1 MNEIAVALSK
11 AQAEFKPAKFDSS
24 NPHFRSRYASLNAI
38 VDAIREPLAKHG
50 IAYTHL
56 VGADEVGSFVETRL
70 IHSSGQFLSSKMR
83 LVVDKNTMQAFGS
96 AITYARRFT
105 LSALCGVVADEDDD
119 GNAVSIPAPK
129 AAHTPA
135 PKPIEA
141 PRAPVQ
147 APQMA
152 YGGEGVPPS
161 YIIPFGPYE
170 GKEIASV
177 PLDELV
183 NYATKI
189 FNDNKGKIPKE
200 SPMAELLVKVRDLQK
215 LNAGYK
221 K

>member
-24 NPHFRSRYASLNAI
+24 NPHFRSRYASLVAI
-38 VDAIREPLAKHG
+38 VDAIREPLAKYG

-56 VGADEVGSFVETRL
+56 IGADEVGSFVETRL

-83 LVVDKNTMQAFGS
+83 LVVDKGTMQAYGS

-105 LSALCGVVADEDDD
+105 LAALCGVVADEDDD
-119 GNAVSIPAPK
+119 GNAVSTPAPK
-129 AAHTPA
+129 VT

-152 YGGEGVPPS
+152 YSGEGHETE
-161 YIIPFGPYE
+161 YIVPFGKFE
-170 GKEIASV
+170 GRRLADIDLKE
-177 PLDELV
+177 LT
-183 NYATKI
+183 NYAQYIWESSKE
-189 FNDNKGKIPKE
+189 KGGLKAD
-200 SPMAELLVKVRDLQK
+200 SPAAEFIRRVRELS
-215 LNAGYK
+215 K